1 MGTRAP
7 PVRVAPR
14 DSSICLPTTH
24 SGYLR
29 HATRVCRDLQ
39 DFKKTSAASSGPRA
53 TCSAE
58 GALFSYRPVWIQS
71 GFEPRRGA
79 QRSTDFLQ
87 LHKDRNGPLAR
98 EVDQNLRGGRRR
110 KEFYEQPPIGS
121 GEITTME
128 ATYPR
133 NEGGLSLMLTFSL
146 QMHRQII
153 I

>member
-1 MGTRAP
+1 MFVGIFKTLKNGLLRVQGRA
-7 PVRVAPR
+7 RRAAPR
-14 DSSICLPTTH
+14 ERFFPTAQ
-24 SGYLR
+24 S
-29 HATRVCRDLQ
+29 
-39 DFKKTSAASSGPRA
+39 
-53 TCSAE
+53 
-58 GALFSYRPVWIQS
+58 WIQS
-71 GFEPRRGA
+71 AFEPRRGA